1 MKHTESEK
9 AALHGPV
16 VKADRAPSESLR
28 RSSSSSSATSFAFQ
42 RIHTGNS
49 TITLYTHTI
58 THQTHYTGPTTFL
71 TDLRRLY
78 YSELGLICQ
87 GVVPRTRTGKK
98 SFMITRLVALAALNN
113 NSNVSSTP
121 RELLELNTSRVH
133 IHTLYQVYC
142 SRSRPLLLWMWM

>member
-28 RSSSSSSATSFAFQ
+28 RSSSSAASFAFQ

-113 NSNVSSTP
+113 NSSSTP